1 MFNPKSILSMLVVA
15 ATIFLVSCQNEQNPI
30 EPIQFSNQT
39 QLSKV
44 TIPYGATID
53 SAWFFINV
61 TTAQSE
67 EVTLHRVTNYWEEM
81 MVTWDNFAG
90 GFDTNIEGTFTPTA
104 AGWYVV
110 DVTSLVNGWYDETY
124 SNYGM
129 LLKESS
135 PDMFQY
141 FTSKEE
147 GNSPYLIVWWTV
159 NGSSGYDSTGA
170 FGDSYIRSD
179 SGLVNYGGAMDL
191 VTGWQDTVETQTL
204 VQFEVEIVYT
214 GCTRSQGYW
223 KTHSTYGPAP
233 YDPTWEMLG
242 EDSTFFLSNKS
253 NYGVMWTPPS
263 GGNAY
268 YILAHQYIATTLN
281 FLAGADPGE
290 VQDEFDDAT
299 DLFDM
304 YTPEYIGSLK
314 GNDPVRQE
322 FLMLSEI
329 LDDYNNGIIG
339 PGKCQETPGLVP
351 AKVK

>member
-1 MFNPKSILSMLVVA
+1 MFNFKSILSMLVVA
-15 ATIFLVSCQNEQNPI
+15 ATMFLVSCQNEQNPI
-30 EPIQFSNQT
+30 EPVQFSHQT

-61 TTAQSE
+61 STAQSE
-67 EVTLHRVTNYWEEM
+67 EVTLHRITNYWEEM
-81 MVTWDNFAG
+81 FVTWDNFAG
-90 GFDTNIEGTFTPTA
+90 GFDTNIEGTFTPSAT
-104 AGWYVV
+104 GWYFV
-110 DVTSLVNGWYDETY
+110 DVTSLIDSWYAGTY

-129 LLKESS
+129 LLKETS

-147 GNSPYLIVWWTV
+147 GNSPYLIVWWNI

-170 FGDSYIRSD
+170 FADSYIRSD

-204 VQFEVEIVYT
+204 IQFEIEIEYL

-223 KTHSTYGPAP
+223 KTHSAYGPAP

-253 NYGVMWTPPS
+253 NYEVMWTPPS

-290 VQDEFDDAT
+290 VQEEFDDAT
-299 DLFDM
+299 DLFEM
-304 YTPEYIGSLK
+304 HTPEYIGSLK
-314 GNDPVRQE
+314 GNNPIRQE

-339 PGKCQETPGLVP
+339 PGKCQESSGLVP
-351 AKVK
+351 TRSK